1 MLRSV
6 TDGPVRHRRGHRAYN
21 ARMPVSSSDRFLGRV
36 ESYAKYRPSYP
47 SAAIDLLEAR
57 CGLKPGTAAV
67 DLGSG
72 TGILAALLL
81 QRGARVFGIEP
92 NREMRAY
99 TELMLDGEFHSEAG
113 TAENTHM
120 PDGFFDLLVAG
131 QSFHWFDP
139 LKTRIEAL
147 RILKP
152 GAWAALLWNERQQ
165 GVVPFLEEYEAL
177 LRRYAPE
184 YDAVARLRANSDG
197 IQQFF
202 GREPE
207 LAIFPNEQR
216 FDFEG
221 LAGRV
226 MSSSYAP
233 MADRPEHAPLMAG
246 LREVFDR
253 HEREGRV
260 VFPYRTLVYFGQPAR
275 PA

>member
-1 MLRSV
+1 
-6 TDGPVRHRRGHRAYN
+6 
-21 ARMPVSSSDRFLGRV
+21 MPLSSSDRFLGRV
-36 ESYAKYRPSYP
+36 GSYAKYRPSYP

-57 CGLKPGTAAV
+57 CGLKPCADAV
-67 DLGSG
+67 DIGSG
-72 TGILAALLL
+72 TGILSALLL

-99 TELMLDGEFHSEAG
+99 ADQMLGGEFHSGPG

-139 LKTRIEAL
+139 QKTRVEAL

-152 GAWAALLWNERQQ
+152 GAWAALLWNERPK
-165 GVVPFLEEYEAL
+165 GPVPFLEDYEAL

-184 YDAVARLRANSDG
+184 YEAVARLRAREEG
-197 IQQFF
+197 IRQFF
-202 GREPE
+202 GHPPE
-207 LAIFPNEQR
+207 LANFPNEQVL
-216 FDFEG
+216 DFEG

-233 MADRPEHAPLMAG
+233 MADRPEHEPLMAG

-253 HEREGRV
+253 HEREGTV
-260 VFPYRTLVYFGQPAR
+260 VFPYRTLVYFGQPGRA
-275 PA
+275 A

>member
-1 MLRSV
+1 
-6 TDGPVRHRRGHRAYN
+6 
-21 ARMPVSSSDRFLGRV
+21 MPLSSSDRFLGRV
-36 ESYAKYRPSYP
+36 ESYARYRPSYP
-47 SAAIDLLEAR
+47 SGAIDLLETR
-57 CGLKPGTAAV
+57 CGLKPGADAV

-72 TGILAALLL
+72 TGILSALLL

-92 NREMRAY
+92 NREMRSYADL
-99 TELMLDGEFHSEAG
+99 TLSGDFHSESG

-139 LKTRIEAL
+139 QKTRAEAL

-152 GAWAALLWNERQQ
+152 GAWAALLWNERSK
-165 GVVPFLEEYEAL
+165 GVVAFLEDYEAL

-184 YDAVARLRANSDG
+184 YEAVARLRAQEDG
-197 IQQFF
+197 IRQFF
-202 GREPE
+202 GCPPE
-207 LAIFPNEQR
+207 LAVFAHEQV

-233 MADRPEHAPLMAG
+233 MPERPEHQPLMAG
-246 LREVFDR
+246 LREVFDHHQR
-253 HEREGRV
+253 AGKV
-260 VFPYRTLVYFGQPAR
+260 VFPYRTLVYFGQPGG
-275 PA
+275 PQ

>member
-1 MLRSV
+1 MSL
-6 TDGPVRHRRGHRAYN
+6 
-21 ARMPVSSSDRFLGRV
+21 SSSDRFLGRV

-47 SAAIDLLEAR
+47 AAAIDLLAAR
-57 CGLKPGTAAV
+57 CGLQPGAAAV
-67 DLGSG
+67 DLGTG

-81 QRGARVFGIEP
+81 QRGAKVFGIEP

-99 TELMLDGEFHSEAG
+99 ADLTLGGEFHSESG

-139 LKTRIEAL
+139 HKTRVEAL

-152 GAWAALLWNERQQ
+152 GAAAALLWNERPK
-165 GVVPFLEEYEAL
+165 GLVPFLEDYEGV

-184 YDAVARLRANSDG
+184 YEAVARLRARDDG
-197 IQQFF
+197 IRQFF
-202 GREPE
+202 GHQPE
-207 LAIFPNEQR
+207 VAVFPNEQL

-226 MSSSYAP
+226 MSASYAP
-233 MADRPEHAPLMAG
+233 MADRPEHAPLIAG

-253 HEREGRV
+253 HERDGRV
-260 VFPYRTLVYFGQPAR
+260 VFPYRTLVYFGQPGR
-275 PA
+275 PT

>member
-1 MLRSV
+1 
-6 TDGPVRHRRGHRAYN
+6 
-21 ARMPVSSSDRFLGRV
+21 
-36 ESYAKYRPSYP
+36 
-47 SAAIDLLEAR
+47 
-57 CGLKPGTAAV
+57 
-67 DLGSG
+67 
-72 TGILAALLL
+72 
-81 QRGARVFGIEP
+81 
-92 NREMRAY
+92 
-99 TELMLDGEFHSEAG
+99 
-113 TAENTHM
+113 M

-139 LKTRIEAL
+139 QKTRVEAL

-152 GAWAALLWNERQQ
+152 DASAALLWNERPK
-165 GVVPFLEEYEAL
+165 GLVPFLEDYEAL

-184 YDAVARLRANSDG
+184 YEAVARLRAREEG
-197 IQQFF
+197 IRQFF
-202 GREPE
+202 GHPPE
-207 LAIFPNEQR
+207 LAIFPNEQV

-233 MADRPEHAPLMAG
+233 MADRPEHAPLMTG

-260 VFPYRTLVYFGQPAR
+260 AFPYRTLVYFGQPAR

>member
-1 MLRSV
+1 
-6 TDGPVRHRRGHRAYN
+6 
-21 ARMPVSSSDRFLGRV
+21 MPLTSSDRFLGRV
-36 ESYAKYRPSYP
+36 GSYARYRPSYP
-47 SAAIDLLEAR
+47 AAAIDLLEAR
-57 CGLKPGTAAV
+57 CGLQPRAAAV

-72 TGILAALLL
+72 TGILSALLL
-81 QRGARVFGIEP
+81 QRGARVFGVEP

-99 TELMLDGEFHSEAG
+99 AELTLNGEFHSEPG

-139 LKTRIEAL
+139 QKTRAEAL

-152 GAWAALLWNERQQ
+152 GAAAALLWNERPK
-165 GVVPFLEEYEAL
+165 GLVPFLEDYEAL

-184 YDAVARLRANSDG
+184 YEAVARLRAGEEG
-197 IQQFF
+197 IRQFF
-202 GREPE
+202 GQPPE
-207 LAIFPNEQR
+207 LATFPNEQV
-216 FDFEG
+216 FDFEA

-253 HEREGRV
+253 HERDGKV
-260 VFPYRTLVYFGQPAR
+260 VFPYRTLVYFGQPGR

>member
-1 MLRSV
+1 
-6 TDGPVRHRRGHRAYN
+6 
-21 ARMPVSSSDRFLGRV
+21 MPLSSSDRFLGRV
-36 ESYAKYRPSYP
+36 ESYARYRPSYP
-47 SAAIDLLEAR
+47 SAAIDLLQAR
-57 CGLKPGTAAV
+57 CGLNPGAAAV

-81 QRGARVFGIEP
+81 RRGARVFGIEP

-99 TELMLDGEFHSEAG
+99 ADLMLGGEFHSESG

-120 PDGFFDLLVAG
+120 PNAFFDLMVSG
-131 QSFHWFDP
+131 QAFHWFDP
-139 LKTRIEAL
+139 LQTRIEAL

-152 GAWAALLWNERQQ
+152 GAWAALLWNERAQ
-165 GVVPFLEEYEAL
+165 GLVPFLEDYEAL

-184 YDAVARLRANSDG
+184 YDAVARLRAKDDG
-197 IQQFF
+197 IGQFF
-202 GREPE
+202 GHPPE
-207 LAIFPNEQR
+207 LAVFPNEQL
-216 FDFEG
+216 FDFAG

-226 MSSSYAP
+226 MSASYAP

-253 HEREGRV
+253 HEREGKV
-260 VFPYRTLVYFGQPAR
+260 VFPYRTLVYFGQPGR

>member
-1 MLRSV
+1 
-6 TDGPVRHRRGHRAYN
+6 
-21 ARMPVSSSDRFLGRV
+21 MPLSSSDRFLGRV
-36 ESYAKYRPSYP
+36 ESYARYRPSYP
-47 SAAIDLLEAR
+47 STAIDLLEAR
-57 CGLKPGTAAV
+57 CGLKPRADAV

-99 TELMLDGEFHSEAG
+99 AELMLGGEFRSESG
-113 TAENTHM
+113 TAENTHL
-120 PDGFFDLLVAG
+120 PDGSFDLLVAG

-139 LKTRIEAL
+139 QKTRVEAL
-147 RILKP
+147 RILKR
-152 GAWAALLWNERQQ
+152 GAAAALLWNERPK
-165 GVVPFLEEYEAL
+165 GLVPFLEDYEAL

-184 YDAVARLRANSDG
+184 YDAVARLRANDDG
-197 IQQFF
+197 IRQFF
-202 GREPE
+202 GHSPE

-233 MADRPEHAPLMAG
+233 MADRPQHAPLMAG
-246 LREVFDR
+246 LKEVFDR

-260 VFPYRTLVYFGQPAR
+260 VFPYRTLVYFGQPGR